1 MTTETNASLPQE
13 KTMTHYLRKWYYGV
27 LYWMY
32 VYIWCRYCYRH
43 IMKLM
48 HKFNLHYTRVV
59 MPFEKEEVV
68 TENILGNIRIKKQ
81 HLHCSW
87 CGLRGEVLKYEHK
100 D

>member
-1 MTTETNASLPQE
+1 MTETNASLPQE
-13 KTMTHYLRKWYYGV
+13 KTINHYLRKWYYGV

-59 MPFEKEEVV
+59 TPLEKEEVSMSSSV
-68 TENILGNIRIKKQ
+68 SDIKIKKQ